1 MDDAKDAAKE
11 AKKAAKA
18 QAKLQKKLAKKG
30 VESACADAP
39 QAPPPSGTAVES
51 GPTPAERSAAAA
63 ERQISLQRY
72 RVWISLLIAL
82 IALVTFLI
90 TVKPWTLL
98 GSSDRHPVV
107 PTTAADDSS

>member
-11 AKKAAKA
+11 AKKAAKT

-30 VESACADAP
+30 AESARADAP
-39 QAPPPSGTAVES
+39 QIPASSGAAVES

-63 ERQISLQRY
+63 ERQIALQRY

-82 IALVTFLI
+82 IAVVSFLI

-98 GSSDRHPVV
+98 GSSDRHPDI

>member
-18 QAKLQKKLAKKG
+18 QVKRQKKLAKKCA
-30 VESACADAP
+30 ESAGADAP
-39 QAPPPSGTAVES
+39 QVLPPSDTTVES

-63 ERQISLQRY
+63 ERQLSLQRY
-72 RVWISLLIAL
+72 RVWISLVIAL
-82 IALVTFLI
+82 IALVSFLI

-98 GSSDRHPVV
+98 GSSDQHPVV
-107 PTTAADDSS
+107 PTTAGDDSS